1 MLRFDSKAWVFVM
14 RGLIA
19 IAGLAGAAVFCLP
32 GLMTT
37 TALAAESS
45 VTELKTIDTKVGDGA
60 KATPGTRVTVDY
72 TGWLYDPAAK
82 DHHGRKFD
90 SSRDRG
96 EPISFELGFGRVIE
110 GWDRG
115 ISGMRVGGRREL
127 IIPAD
132 MAYGAQGQGQSIP
145 PNAPLI
151 FDVELEDVLQ

>member
-1 MLRFDSKAWVFVM
+1 M
-14 RGLIA
+14 
-19 IAGLAGAAVFCLP
+19 
-32 GLMTT
+32 
-37 TALAAESS
+37 
-45 VTELKTIDTKVGDGA
+45 
-60 KATPGTRVTVDY
+60 
-72 TGWLYDPAAK
+72 
-82 DHHGRKFD
+82 
-90 SSRDRG
+90 
-96 EPISFELGFGRVIE
+96 IE

>member
-1 MLRFDSKAWVFVM
+1 M
-14 RGLIA
+14 RNVRCTGD
-19 IAGLAGAAVFCLP
+19 CRSLP
-32 GLMTT
+32 P
-37 TALAAESS
+37 
-45 VTELKTIDTKVGDGA
+45 K
-60 KATPGTRVTVDY
+60 
-72 TGWLYDPAAK
+72 
-82 DHHGRKFD
+82 
-90 SSRDRG
+90 
-96 EPISFELGFGRVIE
+96 PISFELGFGRVIE